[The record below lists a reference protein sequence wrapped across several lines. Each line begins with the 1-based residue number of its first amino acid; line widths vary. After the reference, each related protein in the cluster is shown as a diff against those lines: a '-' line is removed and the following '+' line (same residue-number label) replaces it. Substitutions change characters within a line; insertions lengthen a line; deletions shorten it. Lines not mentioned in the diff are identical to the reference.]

1 MDEPEVDIVRDEMER
16 PACDNKGRLVSGA
29 ADGAVAAAAAAA
41 AAEGPNLR
49 SGELGTDLARR
60 AP

>member
-1 MDEPEVDIVRDEMER
+1 MDDPELDIVRDELER
-16 PACDNKGRLVSGA
+16 PTCDNEGRHVSGE
-29 ADGAVAAAAAAA
+29 ADGATAAAAATAT
-41 AAEGPNLR
+41 EGPNLR

>member
-1 MDEPEVDIVRDEMER
+1 MDEPELDIVRDEMER

-41 AAEGPNLR
+41 AEGPNLR

>member
-1 MDEPEVDIVRDEMER
+1 MDEPVLDIVRDELDR
-16 PACDNKGRLVSGA
+16 PACNNEGRLMSGA
-29 ADGAVAAAAAAA
+29 ADGAAV

-49 SGELGTDLARR
+49 SGELGTDLARC

>member
-1 MDEPEVDIVRDEMER
+1 MDGPEPDIVRDEMDR
-16 PACDNKGRLVSGA
+16 PACDNEGRHMSGEA
-29 ADGAVAAAAAAA
+29 EGAAAAAA

>member
-1 MDEPEVDIVRDEMER
+1 MDGPEPDIVREEMDR
-16 PACDNKGRLVSGA
+16 PACDNEGRHMSGEA
-29 ADGAVAAAAAAA
+29 EGAAAA
-41 AAEGPNLR
+41 AAEGPSLR

>member
-1 MDEPEVDIVRDEMER
+1 VDIVRDEMER
-16 PACDNKGRLVSGA
+16 PACDNKGRLVSGV